1 MTHLTDASEALFRRS
16 AESLV
21 EGGSSPSRGP
31 ATYGAHPIFM
41 REASGSRVVDVDGN
55 EYVDWMMAYGCLPL
69 GHAHP
74 AVTAA
79 VREAAGTGA
88 HFATATE
95 VELDVAERIRSLVP
109 GVEKVRFANTGT
121 ESMMAVL
128 RLVRGYTGRPRFIK
142 FEGHYHGWYD
152 DYLAN
157 AHPRPPASLGHRH
170 DPVKVAE
177 SSGLGRHALDDT
189 VVVPWNDLE
198 AVERALANHPGR
210 IAAVVTEGIMANMG
224 VIPPEPGYLEGLREL
239 TRAYDVLLVLDE
251 TVTGFRIGRG
261 GCQARYRVEADL
273 VSFGKGLGAGLPVA
287 AFGGRGDIM
296 EALAWG
302 GVLHYG
308 TQNGSRIG
316 LHAARAN
323 LDALSA
329 EGGAAVEHAW
339 TIGESL
345 RQGLQEALDEA
356 GVPARVQGVGPMLQV
371 LFTGA
376 DAIRDYRDYCAHVDA
391 ERYRRF
397 ALALFGRGVYT
408 TPSAALHWMAS
419 AAHTMEDVGRTLE
432 AVRAVLRE
440 GEFAG

>member
-1 MTHLTDASEALFRRS
+1 VTYRTDRSEALFLRS
-16 AESLV
+16 AVSLV
-21 EGGSSPSRGP
+21 EAGSSPSRGP
-31 ATYGAHPIFM
+31 ATYGAHPLYM
-41 REASGSRVVDVDGN
+41 AEASGSRIRDVDGN

-74 AVTAA
+74 AVTSAIL
-79 VREAAGTGA
+79 EAAKTGA
-88 HFATATE
+88 HFATATTF
-95 VELDVAERIRSLVP
+95 ELDVAERIRAAAP

-157 AHPRPPASLGHRH
+157 AHPRSPASLGHRH

-198 AVERALANHPGR
+198 AAERALANHPGR

-224 VIPPEPGYLEGLREL
+224 VIPPEPGYLEGLRAL
-239 TRAYDVLLVLDE
+239 TREHDVLLVLDE
-251 TVTGFRIGRG
+251 TVTGFRIGLG
-261 GCQARYRVEADL
+261 GCQELYGVEADL

-287 AFGGRGDIM
+287 AFGGRAEIM

-323 LDALSA
+323 LESLAADDA
-329 EGGAAVEHAW
+329 AAVQHAW
-339 TIGESL
+339 GTGEAL
-345 RQGLQEALDEA
+345 RARLQGALDEA
-356 GVPARVQGVGPMLQV
+356 GVSARVQGVGPMLQV
-371 LFTGA
+371 LFTEA
-376 DAIRDYRDYCAHVDA
+376 DAIRDYRDFCAHVDTA
-391 ERYRRF
+391 RYRRF
-397 ALALFGRGVYT
+397 ALALFERGVYT

-419 AAHTMEDVGRTLE
+419 AAHTEEDVDRTVE
-432 AVRAVLRE
+432 AVRAVLRD
-440 GEFAG
+440 GEFLR